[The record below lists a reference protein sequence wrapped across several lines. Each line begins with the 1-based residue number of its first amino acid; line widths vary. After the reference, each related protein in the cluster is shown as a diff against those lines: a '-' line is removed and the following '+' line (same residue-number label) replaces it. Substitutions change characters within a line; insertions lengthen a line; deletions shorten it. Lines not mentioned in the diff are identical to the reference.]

1 MKSPHSRNPIAAF
14 AWDHKGGLALSL
26 LLVFVMQFIEY
37 HGWLAGEEGRIL
49 DFYVK
54 YVPRLGGSKVTA
66 PIVTVEID
74 DMDYATCFKD
84 QSPLNPQT
92 IQSLLEGL
100 IGDVAVRHPSVLGI
114 DILTDAEHLS
124 DSAYS
129 GLRAL
134 PASYAQTQ
142 LIWTAPL
149 LGAAPYAP
157 SFWAWMGGAEDELK
171 VEAGSVLG
179 YSPATA
185 IPKSVQWA
193 IPVFP
198 TEEDLRLRRFPRQV
212 KELGFDKEPETWAAT
227 VATAYRR
234 GPAGPSVRDVIV
246 TYDGPLEQFRM
257 GALFDCKEEPKPSG
271 TSTPRIALTPHDD
284 VMAKFRRLVAE
295 ADPIVLV
302 GGTFAKARDEYQTSD
317 GPRFGLHINA
327 YAMQADLAGHVVR
340 EAWRPVLIVLDVIV
354 GISIVVIFSNPDPS
368 IRRKMRRSLLVLPG
382 AFLLSTT
389 AFWLGFLWLSVIGV
403 ATGMMPHLL
412 VEIYGED
419 PQIKH
424 SGPRAHARRHGK
436 SR

>member
-1 MKSPHSRNPIAAF
+1 MKSSQSRNPFAAF
-14 AWDHKGGLALSL
+14 VWDHKGGLALSL
-26 LLVFVMQFIEY
+26 LLVFLMQFIEY
-37 HGWLAGEEGRIL
+37 HGWLAGVEGRIL

-54 YVPRLGGSKVTA
+54 YVPRLGGSKLTA

-74 DMDYATCFKD
+74 DTDYVTCFKG
-84 QSPLNPQT
+84 QSPLNPET

-100 IGDVAVRHPSVLGI
+100 IGDSKVRHPSVLGI

-124 DSAYS
+124 YG

-142 LIWTAPL
+142 LIWTAPI

-157 SFWAWMGGAEDELK
+157 SLWRWMGGAEDELK

-179 YSPATA
+179 YSPFIA
-185 IPKSVQWA
+185 IPSNVQWA

-212 KELGFDKEPETWAAT
+212 KVLGFVLERETWAARI
-227 VATAYRR
+227 ATAYRR
-234 GPAGPSVRDVIV
+234 GPVGPSFRDVIV
-246 TYDGPLEQFRM
+246 TYDGPVEQFPM
-257 GALFDCKEEPKPSG
+257 GALFDCKEEPIPSG
-271 TSTPRIALTPHDD
+271 SSTPPRMALTPHDD

-295 ADPIVLV
+295 EDPIVLV
-302 GGTFAKARDEYQTSD
+302 GGTFANARDEYQTSE
-317 GPRFGLHINA
+317 GPKFGLHINA

-340 EAWRPVLIVLDVIV
+340 EAWRPLLIGFDIIV
-354 GISIVVIFSNPDPS
+354 GISIVTIFSDPDPS
-368 IRRKMRRSLLVLPG
+368 IRSKMRRSLLVLPG
-382 AFLLSTT
+382 ALLLSTA

-403 ATGMMPHLL
+403 ATGLMPHLL

-424 SGPRAHARRHGK
+424 SHPRAHARRPGSGK
-436 SR
+436 AR